1 MIPVK
6 LSLRNFMP
14 YRDNVPPLYFN
25 DIHTASIWGD
35 NGNGKSSLIDAI
47 TWALWGKTR
56 AKSDDDIIHLG
67 QDETEVEYDFMV
79 GDNLYRVIR
88 KHARPKRRRSSG
100 QSLLDFQV
108 SSGNGF
114 RSISGNT
121 MTQTQQEII
130 DVLHM
135 DYSTFVNSA
144 YLRQGHADEF
154 TQQQPVKRKEVLSSI
169 LGLSRYDRLEDQAK
183 ERARNQELKRTLAE
197 NVIRDI
203 GEELTHKPEY
213 EAELEKEQAE
223 LKETDN
229 AVLKKEKRLGELRQR
244 KELLENKKQQADRI
258 EKHIAESSRTK
269 ELLENQV
276 KQGNTRIQEYEGL
289 ISRRSALEDGYQQYL
304 DMKKLNEEMD
314 RKLRLVTA
322 LNERKHN
329 LEMSVIRASQTL
341 LNEHSLAGN
350 NVAKLDEAYGKLP
363 ELRSELAKA
372 HEVLKGFASD
382 DEEIRQK
389 AGEVKK
395 LQTDIY
401 NLQSGKTRLEQEVA
415 EITEK
420 LDLLSSQVGAKCPLC
435 ERDLGEEHRVLIEKK
450 YAQEKRDKSRTI
462 LETTE
467 GISLKT
473 SELKSVEDELSRLTE
488 KLEQARTAAQSKISF
503 LNRDI
508 LEAEKTGTQLEEER
522 NRLAEI
528 EERISAREYAAEEQE
543 SLTKVEKELAGLD
556 YDPEKHEQV
565 RNTVSELSQ
574 YEEPKR
580 KLNEALKNIDSEK
593 DSAMKAE
600 QTITELG
607 ESIEEDR
614 RSKEELTAEL
624 TSLPGLTG
632 ELVEVENEYRDLS
645 VKQKQV
651 QESIGRIKGI
661 LQRSAELEERAKEK
675 QKELEQAVK
684 EEQIYRDLARAFGK
698 RGIQAW
704 LIEIALPEIEV
715 EANKLL
721 GRMTDN
727 RMSVKIETQRETKK
741 GDTVETLDIKI
752 ADELGTRNY
761 EMFSGGEAFR
771 IDFAIRIAL
780 SKLLARRAGAPLPT
794 LIIDEGFGTQDSN
807 GLEKLKEAIIS
818 IQDDFEKILVV
829 THIEEFRDAFPTR
842 IDIVKTAEG
851 STIQVN

>member
-14 YRDNVPPLYFN
+14 YRDNVPVLYFN
-25 DIHTASIWGD
+25 DVHTASIWGD

-67 QDETEVEYDFMV
+67 QDETEVEFDFMV

-88 KHARPKRRRSSG
+88 KHARPKRRRASG
-100 QSLLDFQV
+100 QSLLEFQV

-114 RSISGNT
+114 KSISGNT
-121 MTQTQQEII
+121 ISQTQQEII

-135 DYSTFVNSA
+135 DYPTFINSA

-183 ERARNQELKRTLAE
+183 ELARKQEMKKILAE

-203 GEELTHKPEY
+203 GEELAHKPEY
-213 EAELEKEQAE
+213 EAEHEKEQAE
-223 LKETDN
+223 LSEIDIT
-229 AVLKKEKRLGELRQR
+229 VLEKDKHLSELRQR

-258 EKHIAESSRTK
+258 ERHMAESARMK
-269 ELLENQV
+269 ELLESQV
-276 KQGNTRIQEYEGL
+276 KQLSVRIQEYEGL
-289 ISRRSALEDGYQQYL
+289 IARRGALEDGYQKYTEA
-304 DMKKLNEEMD
+304 KKLSEEMD

-322 LNERKHN
+322 LNERKYK
-329 LEMSVIRASQTL
+329 LEMSVVRSSQAL
-341 LNEHSLAGN
+341 LNEHSLTEN

-363 ELRSELAKA
+363 GLRNELIQAQDELKKLAA
-372 HEVLKGFASD
+372 NDG
-382 DEEIRQK
+382 EIQQK
-389 AGEVKK
+389 TEAVKK
-395 LQTDIY
+395 LQTEIY
-401 NLQSGKTRLEQEVA
+401 TLQSIKTRLDQEIA
-415 EITEK
+415 DITEK
-420 LDLLSSQVGAKCPLC
+420 LYLLSSQTGAKCPLC

-450 YAQEKRDKSRTI
+450 YAQEKEDKSQIVPETI
-462 LETTE
+462 ERINAKTT
-467 GISLKT
+467 
-473 SELKSVEDELSRLTE
+473 ELKSAEDEISQLTK
-488 KLEQARTAAQSKISF
+488 KLEQTRTAAQSKISL

-508 LEAEKTGTQLEEER
+508 QETEKTGSQLEEER
-522 NRLAEI
+522 KRLAEI
-528 EERISAREYAAEEQE
+528 EERISSREYAAEDQE
-543 SLTKVEKELAGLD
+543 SLRKVEEELAGLY
-556 YDPEKHEQV
+556 YDSERHDQV
-565 RNTVSELSQ
+565 RKSFNDLSQ

-580 KLNEALKNIDSEK
+580 KLDEALKNIDSEK
-593 DSAMKAE
+593 DSAAKAE
-600 QTITELG
+600 QTVNELAN
-607 ESIEEDR
+607 SIEEDR
-614 RSKEELTAEL
+614 SSKEELAKEL
-624 TSLPGLTG
+624 TEFSGLTD
-632 ELVEVENEYRDLS
+632 ELIAAENEYRDLS
-645 VKQKQV
+645 TKQKQV

-661 LQRSAELEERAKEK
+661 LQRSAVLEEKAKDKE
-675 QKELEQAVK
+675 KELEQAVK
-684 EEQIYRDLARAFGK
+684 EEQIYRDLSRAFGK

-715 EANKLL
+715 ETNKLL

-780 SKLLARRAGAPLPT
+780 SKLLTRRAGAPLPT

-842 IDIVKTAEG
+842 IDIVKTADG

>member
-14 YRDNVPPLYFN
+14 YHDNVPPLYFTG
-25 DIHTASIWGD
+25 IHTASIWGD
-35 NGNGKSSLIDAI
+35 NGTGKSSLIDAM

-67 QDETEVEYDFMV
+67 EDETEVEFDFMV

-88 KHARPKRRRSSG
+88 KHARPKRRSVSG
-100 QSLLDFQV
+100 QSLLELQV

-130 DVLHM
+130 DILHM
-135 DYSTFVNSA
+135 DYSTFINSA

-169 LGLSRYDRLEDQAK
+169 LGLSRYDKLEDQAK
-183 ERARNQELKRTLAE
+183 ERASEREKEKTWLE
-197 NVIRDI
+197 RDI
-203 GEELTHKPEY
+203 REINEELIHKPEY
-213 EAELEKEQAE
+213 EADLAKEQAE
-223 LKETDN
+223 LSEIEKT
-229 AVLKKEKRLGELRQR
+229 VLEEEKRLGQLRQR

-258 EKHIAESSRTK
+258 DRHMAESARTK

-276 KQGNTRIQEYEGL
+276 KHYNTRIREYEEL
-289 ISRRSALEDGYQQYL
+289 IARRSVLEEGYENYREA
-304 DMKKLNEEMD
+304 KKLNEEMD
-314 RKLRLVTA
+314 RKFRLVTA
-322 LNERKHN
+322 LNERKYK
-329 LEMSVIRASQTL
+329 LEMSVVRASQAL
-341 LNEHSLAGN
+341 LNEHSLVENDIAR
-350 NVAKLDEAYGKLP
+350 LEEALGKLP
-363 ELRSELAKA
+363 ELRDEFSAAQDELKKLTA
-372 HEVLKGFASD
+372 
-382 DEEIRQK
+382 DEEEIKRRTG
-389 AGEVKK
+389 AVKK
-395 LQTDIY
+395 LQADVSS
-401 NLQSGKTRLEQEVA
+401 LESAKTRLEQEIT

-420 LDLLSSQVGAKCPLC
+420 LDLLSSQTGVKCPLC

-450 YAQEKRDKSRTI
+450 YAQEKRDRSWTVQETI
-462 LETTE
+462 EAI
-467 GISLKT
+467 GVKT
-473 SELKSVEDELSRLTE
+473 SELKSAEDEISRLTGE
-488 KLEQARTAAQSKISF
+488 FESVRKAAQSRINV
-503 LNRDI
+503 LNHTI
-508 LEAEKTGTQLEEER
+508 QETEKTDTQLKEGR
-522 NRLAEI
+522 GKLAEI
-528 EERISAREYAAEEQE
+528 EERISAKEYAAEDQE
-543 SLTKVEKELAGLD
+543 SLRKVEEELAGLG
-556 YDPEKHEQV
+556 YDPAKHELV
-565 RNTVSELSQ
+565 RNTVNELVQ

-580 KLNEALKNIDSEK
+580 KLVEALSNIESEK
-593 DSAMKAE
+593 DSVLKAG

-607 ESIEEDR
+607 KSIEEDR
-614 RSKEELTAEL
+614 NSKEELTTEL
-624 TSLPGLTG
+624 TMLPGLTD
-632 ELVEVENEYRDLS
+632 ELVRAENEYRDLS
-645 VKQKQV
+645 LKQKQV
-651 QESIGRIKGI
+651 QESIGRLKGL
-661 LQRSAELEERAKEK
+661 LQRSADLEDRAKAKE
-675 QKELEQAVK
+675 KELEQAVK
-684 EEQIYRDLARAFGK
+684 EEQVYRDLARAFGK

-704 LIEIALPEIEV
+704 LIEIALPEIEI
-715 EANKLL
+715 ETNKLL

-752 ADELGTRNY
+752 GDELGTRNY

-794 LIIDEGFGTQDSN
+794 LIVDEGFGTQDSN

-842 IDIVKTAEG
+842 IDVVKTPDG

>member
-14 YRDNVPPLYFN
+14 YRDSVPPLYFN

-67 QDETEVEYDFMV
+67 QDETEVEFDFTV
-79 GDNLYRVIR
+79 GDNFYRVIR
-88 KHARPKRRRSSG
+88 KHAKPKRRRASG

-121 MTQTQQEII
+121 ITQTQQEII

-135 DYSTFVNSA
+135 DYSTFINSA

-169 LGLSRYDRLEDQAK
+169 LGLSRYDKLEDQAK
-183 ERARNQELKRTLAE
+183 ELARNQEMQRTLAE
-197 NVIRDI
+197 NAIRDI
-203 GEELTHKPEY
+203 GEELAHKPEY

-223 LKETDN
+223 LSAIDKT
-229 AVLKKEKRLGELRQR
+229 VLEKEKSLSELRQR

-258 EKHIAESSRTK
+258 DRHMAESARTK
-269 ELLENQV
+269 ELLENQM
-276 KQGNTRIQEYEGL
+276 KQFNTRIQEYEGL
-289 ISRRSALEDGYQQYL
+289 IARRGALEEGYGQYT
-304 DMKKLNEEMD
+304 DVKKQNEDLD

-322 LNERKHN
+322 LNERKYK
-329 LEMSVIRASQTL
+329 LEMSVVRSSQAL
-341 LNEHSLAGN
+341 LNDHSLAEN
-350 NVAKLDEAYGKLP
+350 NVAKLGEEYRKLP
-363 ELRSELAKA
+363 ELRNELVQAQN
-372 HEVLKGFASD
+372 ELKKLAG
-382 DEEIRQK
+382 DEEEMQK
-389 AGEVKK
+389 KSGSVKK
-395 LQTDIY
+395 LQTEIY
-401 NLQSGKTRLEQEVA
+401 DLQSSKTRLDQEIA

-420 LDLLSSQVGAKCPLC
+420 LDLLSSQTGVKCPLC
-435 ERDLGEEHRVLIEKK
+435 ERDLGEEHRELIEKK
-450 YAQEKRDKSRTI
+450 YVQEKQDKSQI
-462 LETTE
+462 SLEMVE

-473 SELKSVEDELSRLTE
+473 SEFKISEDEISRLTLI
-488 KLEQARTAAQSKISF
+488 LEQARTAAQSKIN
-503 LNRDI
+503 LLHRDI
-508 LEAEKTGTQLEEER
+508 QETEKTGSQLEEER

-528 EERISAREYAAEEQE
+528 EERISAKEYAVEDQE
-543 SLTKVEKELAGLD
+543 SLKKVEEELAGLD

-565 RNTVSELSQ
+565 RKTVNDLVQ
-574 YEEPKR
+574 YEELKR
-580 KLNEALKNIDSEK
+580 KLDEALNNIDSEK
-593 DSAMKAE
+593 DSSAKAE
-600 QTITELG
+600 ATIIDLTR
-607 ESIEEDR
+607 SIEEDMNG
-614 RSKEELTAEL
+614 KDELAEELEL
-624 TSLPGLTG
+624 LPGLNN
-632 ELVEVENEYRDLS
+632 EQVAAENEYRDLS
-645 VKQKQV
+645 LKQKQV

-661 LQRSAELEERAKEK
+661 LQRSAQLEERAKDKE
-675 QKELEQAVK
+675 KELDQALT

-715 EANKLL
+715 ETNKLL

-829 THIEEFRDAFPTR
+829 THIEELRDAFPTR

>member
-203 GEELTHKPEY
+203 GEELTHKPEH

-258 EKHIAESSRTK
+258 EKHMAESSRTK

>member
-6 LSLRNFMP
+6 LFLRNFMP
-14 YRDNVPPLYFN
+14 YRDDVPPLYFN

-67 QDETEVEYDFMV
+67 QDETEVEFDFMV
-79 GDNLYRVIR
+79 GNNLYRVIR
-88 KHARPKRRRSSG
+88 KHARPKRRRVSG

-183 ERARNQELKRTLAE
+183 ERARNQEMKRTLAE
-197 NVIRDI
+197 NTIHDI
-203 GEELTHKPEY
+203 SEELTHKPEY

-223 LKETDN
+223 LTETDN
-229 AVLKKEKRLGELRQR
+229 AVIEKEKRLSELRQR

-258 EKHIAESSRTK
+258 EKHMAESDRTK

-276 KQGNTRIQEYEGL
+276 KQVNTRIQEYEGL
-289 ISRRSALEDGYQQYL
+289 IARRSALEDGYQQYL

-314 RKLRLVTA
+314 RKLRLATA

-329 LEMSVIRASQTL
+329 LEMSVIRASQAL

-350 NVAKLDEAYGKLP
+350 NVAKLDEAYEKLP
-363 ELRSELAKA
+363 ELRSELARA

-389 AGEVKK
+389 GGEVKK

-415 EITEK
+415 EIAEK

-450 YAQEKRDKSRTI
+450 YTQEKQDKSRTI

-473 SELKSVEDELSRLTE
+473 SELKSAEDELSRLTE
-488 KLEQARTAAQSKISF
+488 RLEQARTSVQSKISF

-508 LEAEKTGTQLEEER
+508 QEAEKTGTQLEEER

-543 SLTKVEKELAGLD
+543 SLTKVEEELAGLD
-556 YDPEKHEQV
+556 YDSEKHEQI

-580 KLNEALKNIDSEK
+580 KLNEALINIDSEK
-593 DSAMKAE
+593 DSAIKTE
-600 QTITELG
+600 QTITELR

-614 RSKEELTAEL
+614 KSKEELAAEL
-624 TSLPGLTG
+624 TLLPGLTG
-632 ELVEVENEYRDLS
+632 ELVGTENEYRDLS

-675 QKELEQAVK
+675 EKELEQAVK

-842 IDIVKTAEG
+842 IDIMKTAEG

>member
-25 DIHTASIWGD
+25 DIHTASIWGE

-67 QDETEVEYDFMV
+67 QDETEVEFDFMV

-88 KHARPKRRRSSG
+88 KHARPKRRRASG
-100 QSLLDFQV
+100 QSLLEFQV

-135 DYSTFVNSA
+135 DYSTFINSA

-154 TQQQPVKRKEVLSSI
+154 TQQQPVKRKEVLSNI
-169 LGLSRYDRLEDQAK
+169 LGLSRYDKLEDQAK
-183 ERARNQELKRTLAE
+183 ELARKQEMVKSLAE
-197 NVIRDI
+197 NAIRDI
-203 GEELTHKPEY
+203 GEELAQKPEY
-213 EAELEKEQAE
+213 EAALKKEQSELSEIEKTILEKE
-223 LKETDN
+223 N
-229 AVLKKEKRLGELRQR
+229 RLTELRR
-244 KELLENKKQQADRI
+244 IRELLENKKQQADRI
-258 EKHIAESSRTK
+258 DRHMADSARMKKYLED
-269 ELLENQV
+269 ELRGRNS
-276 KQGNTRIQEYEGL
+276 NIQEFERL
-289 ISRRSALEDGYQQYL
+289 IARRSVLEEGYEKYIEV
-304 DMKKLNEEMD
+304 KKLNEEMD

-322 LNERKHN
+322 LNERKYK
-329 LEMSVIRASQTL
+329 LEMSVVRASQAL
-341 LNEHSLAGN
+341 LNEHSLAEN
-350 NVAKLDEAYGKLP
+350 NLAKLDEEYRKLP
-363 ELRSELAKA
+363 VLRNELVQAQEELKRL
-372 HEVLKGFASD
+372 VG
-382 DEEIRQK
+382 DEEEIKQRTE
-389 AGEVKK
+389 AIKK
-395 LQTDIY
+395 LQTDLF
-401 NLQSGKTRLEQEVA
+401 NLQSAKTRLDEEVA

-420 LDLLSSQVGAKCPLC
+420 LDLLSSQTGAKCPLC

-450 YAQEKRDKSRTI
+450 YAQEKQDKSRTI
-462 LETTE
+462 LKAIE
-467 GISLKT
+467 GISMIT
-473 SELKSVEDELSRLTE
+473 SELKLAENEISHLTR
-488 KLEQARTAAQSKISF
+488 KLEQVRTAAQSKINL

-508 LEAEKTGTQLEEER
+508 QETEKAGTQLREER

-528 EERISAREYAAEEQE
+528 EERISAKEYATEDQE
-543 SLTKVEKELAGLD
+543 SLRKVEEELAGLD
-556 YDPEKHEQV
+556 YDPAKHEQV
-565 RNTVSELSQ
+565 RKAVSELVQ

-580 KLNEALKNIDSEK
+580 KLVEALDNIDSEK
-593 DSAMKAE
+593 ESVLKAE
-600 QTITELG
+600 QTVTELG
-607 ESIEEDR
+607 KSIEED
-614 RSKEELTAEL
+614 SKSKKELAAEL
-624 TSLPGLTG
+624 TLLPGLTDK
-632 ELVEVENEYRDLS
+632 LVGAENEYRDLTL
-645 VKQKQV
+645 KQKQV

-661 LQRSAELEERAKEK
+661 LQRSAALEERVK
-675 QKELEQAVK
+675 QKEKELDQAVK

-704 LIEIALPEIEV
+704 LIEIALPEIEI

-807 GLEKLKEAIIS
+807 GLAKLKEAIIS

-829 THIEEFRDAFPTR
+829 THIEEFRDAFPIR
-842 IDIVKTAEG
+842 IDVTKTADG
-851 STIQVN
+851 STIEVN

>member
-1 MIPVK
+1 
-6 LSLRNFMP
+6 MP
-14 YRDNVPPLYFN
+14 YRDNVPPLYFK

-67 QDETEVEYDFMV
+67 QDETEVEFDFMV

-88 KHARPKRRRSSG
+88 KHARPKRRRASG
-100 QSLLDFQV
+100 QSLLEFQV

-121 MTQTQQEII
+121 MTQTQQEIV

-135 DYSTFVNSA
+135 DYATFVNSA

-183 ERARNQELKRTLAE
+183 ELARKQEIKRILAE
-197 NVIRDI
+197 NTIRDI

-223 LKETDN
+223 LSEIDKT
-229 AVLKKEKRLGELRQR
+229 VLEKEKHLSQLRQK

-258 EKHIAESSRTK
+258 DRHMAESSRTK
-269 ELLENQV
+269 ELLETQV
-276 KQGNTRIQEYEGL
+276 KHYNTRIQEYEGL
-289 ISRRSALEDGYQQYL
+289 IARRSALEEGYEKYI
-304 DMKKLNEEMD
+304 DSKKLNEEMD
-314 RKLRLVTA
+314 KEFRLVSA
-322 LNERKHN
+322 LNERKYR
-329 LEMSVIRASQTL
+329 LEMSVVKASQAL
-341 LNEHSLAGN
+341 LNEHSLVEN
-350 NVAKLDEAYGKLP
+350 NVAKLDEAFGKLP
-363 ELRSELAKA
+363 GLRHQLVQAQGE
-372 HEVLKGFASD
+372 LKGLTG
-382 DEEIRQK
+382 DEEEIKQK
-389 AGEVKK
+389 TDEVKIF
-395 LQTDIY
+395 QTDLY
-401 NLQSGKTRLEQEVA
+401 NLQSEKTRLDREIA

-420 LDLLSSQVGAKCPLC
+420 LGLLSSQTGVKCPLC

-450 YAQEKRDKSRTI
+450 YAQEKLDKSRAI
-462 LETTE
+462 LKTAKEM
-467 GISLKT
+467 SSKT
-473 SELKSVEDELSRLTE
+473 SEMKTAEDEVSQLTR
-488 KLEQARTAAQSKISF
+488 KLEQSRTAVQSKISL

-508 LEAEKTGTQLEEER
+508 QETEKTGTQLEEER

-528 EERISAREYAAEEQE
+528 EERISAKEYAVEEQE
-543 SLTKVEKELAGLD
+543 SLQKVETELAGLD
-556 YDPEKHEQV
+556 YDPAKHEQV
-565 RNTVSELSQ
+565 RKAVNELAQ
-574 YEEPKR
+574 YEESKR
-580 KLNEALKNIDSEK
+580 KLDDALNNINSEK
-593 DSAMKAE
+593 DSVTKTE

-607 ESIEEDR
+607 KSIEEDR
-614 RSKEELTAEL
+614 KSKNELTAEL
-624 TSLPGLTG
+624 TLLPKLTD
-632 ELVEVENEYRDLS
+632 ELVGAENEYRELS
-645 VKQKQV
+645 MKQKQV
-651 QESIGRIKGI
+651 QESIGHIKGV
-661 LQRSAELEERAKEK
+661 LRKSVELEVRAKEK
-675 QKELEQAVK
+675 EKEMEQAVK

-721 GRMTDN
+721 GRMTEN

-780 SKLLARRAGAPLPT
+780 SKLLARRSGAPLPT

-842 IDIVKTAEG
+842 IDIVKNADG

>member
-67 QDETEVEYDFMV
+67 QDETEVEFDFMV

-88 KHARPKRRRSSG
+88 KHARPKRRRASG
-100 QSLLDFQV
+100 QSLLEFQV

-130 DVLHM
+130 DILHM

-169 LGLSRYDRLEDQAK
+169 LGLSRYDVLEDQAK
-183 ERARNQELKRTLAE
+183 ELARKQEMVKSLAE
-197 NVIRDI
+197 NAIRDI
-203 GEELTHKPEY
+203 GEELAHTPEY
-213 EAELEKEQAE
+213 EAELEKEQEE
-223 LKETDN
+223 LSEIEKR
-229 AVLKKEKRLGELRQR
+229 VLEKEKRLSELRQK

-258 EKHIAESSRTK
+258 DRHMTESARTK

-276 KQGNTRIQEYEGL
+276 KQLSSRIQEYEGL
-289 ISRRSALEDGYQQYL
+289 IARRSVLEEGYEKYL
-304 DMKKLNEEMD
+304 EAKKLNEEMD

-322 LNERKHN
+322 LNERKYK
-329 LEMSVIRASQTL
+329 LEMSVVRASQAL
-341 LNEHSLAGN
+341 LNEHSLVEN
-350 NVAKLDEAYGKLP
+350 NIAKLDETYRKLP
-363 ELRSELAKA
+363 GLRNELVQAQE
-372 HEVLKGFASD
+372 ELKGLVR
-382 DEEIRQK
+382 DEEETKQRTESI
-389 AGEVKK
+389 KK
-395 LQTDIY
+395 LHTDIY
-401 NLQSGKTRLEQEVA
+401 NLQSAKTRLDQEVL

-420 LDLLSSQVGAKCPLC
+420 LDLLSSQTGAKCPLC

-450 YAQEKRDKSRTI
+450 YNQEKQDKSRMI
-462 LETTE
+462 LETIE
-467 GISLKT
+467 GINTKT
-473 SELKSVEDELSRLTE
+473 SELKVAEDEISHVTG
-488 KLEQARTAAQSKISF
+488 KLEQARTAAQSKINL

-508 LEAEKTGTQLEEER
+508 QEIEKTVTQLEEER

-528 EERISAREYAAEEQE
+528 EERISAKDYAIEDQE
-543 SLTKVEKELAGLD
+543 SLRKVEGELAGLD
-556 YDPEKHEQV
+556 YDSTKHEQG
-565 RNTVSELSQ
+565 RETVSELAQ

-580 KLNEALKNIDSEK
+580 KLNEALNNIDSEK
-593 DSAMKAE
+593 ESVTKVK
-600 QTITELG
+600 QTITEL
-607 ESIEEDR
+607 EKSIEEER
-614 RSKEELTAEL
+614 SSKEQLAAEL
-624 TSLPGLTG
+624 TLLPGLIDDMAVA
-632 ELVEVENEYRDLS
+632 EKEYRDLS

-661 LQRSAELEERAKEK
+661 LQRSAALEERAKEK
-675 QKELEQAVK
+675 EKELEQAVK
-684 EEQIYRDLARAFGK
+684 EEQIYRDLTRAFGK

-715 EANKLL
+715 ETNRLL

>member
-67 QDETEVEYDFMV
+67 QDETEVEFDFTV
-79 GDNLYRVIR
+79 GENLYRVIR
-88 KHARPKRRRSSG
+88 KHARPKSRRASG
-100 QSLLDFQV
+100 QSLLEFQI

-114 RSISGNT
+114 KSISGNT

-130 DVLHM
+130 DILHM
-135 DYSTFVNSA
+135 DYSTFINSA

-154 TQQQPVKRKEVLSSI
+154 TQQQPVKRKEVLSNI
-169 LGLSRYDRLEDQAK
+169 LGLSRYDKLEDRAK
-183 ERARNQELKRTLAE
+183 ELAREQEMKKNWAEKEIADIGQELAK
-197 NVIRDI
+197 
-203 GEELTHKPEY
+203 KPEY
-213 EAELEKEQAE
+213 EAELEKEQDE
-223 LKETDN
+223 LSEIDKMVLEKERDLN
-229 AVLKKEKRLGELRQR
+229 ELRQR

-258 EKHIAESSRTK
+258 DRHIAESTRTK
-269 ELLENQV
+269 EYLENQII
-276 KQGNTRIQEYEGL
+276 QLSTRIQEYERL
-289 ISRRSALEDGYQQYL
+289 IARRSTLEEGYGKYTEA
-304 DMKKLNEEMD
+304 KKLNEELD

-322 LNERKHN
+322 LNEKKHK
-329 LEMSVIRASQTL
+329 LEMSIVQSSQTL
-341 LNEHSLAGN
+341 LTEHSHTEN
-350 NVAKLDEAYGKLP
+350 NVAKLDEAFRKLP
-363 ELRSELAKA
+363 ELKSEIIQAQEK
-372 HEVLKGFASD
+372 LKGLVA
-382 DEEIRQK
+382 DEEEINRKTELIKTTQN
-389 AGEVKK
+389 EIHS
-395 LQTDIY
+395 LQLGNI
-401 NLQSGKTRLEQEVA
+401 QLEKEIV

-420 LDLLSSQVGAKCPLC
+420 LALLSSQTGAKCPLC
-435 ERDLGEEHRVLIEKK
+435 ERDLGEEHRILIEKK
-450 YAQEKRDKSRTI
+450 YTREKQDKSRTI
-462 LETTE
+462 LETIE
-467 GISLKT
+467 RIDAKT
-473 SELKSVEDELSRLTE
+473 SELKSAESEVSQLTK
-488 KLEQARTAAQSKISF
+488 KLKEATTAAQSKINL

-508 LEAEKTGTQLEEER
+508 QETEKTGTQLEEER
-522 NRLAEI
+522 NRLADI
-528 EERISAREYAAEEQE
+528 EERISSREYAVEDQK
-543 SLTKVEKELAGLD
+543 SLGRVEDELAGLD
-556 YDPEKHEQV
+556 YDSIKHELV
-565 RNTVSELSQ
+565 RENVSGLAQ

-580 KLNEALKNIDSEK
+580 KLDEALKNINSEK
-593 DSAMKAE
+593 ESATRAE
-600 QTITELG
+600 QTVIELKKT
-607 ESIEEDR
+607 IEEDR
-614 RSKEELTAEL
+614 KSKEEFVAEL
-624 TSLPGLTG
+624 TLLPGLADKVSAG
-632 ELVEVENEYRDLS
+632 ESEYRELNL
-645 VKQKQV
+645 KQKNI

-661 LQRSAELEERAKEK
+661 LQRSTELEERVRTKK
-675 QKELEQAVK
+675 NELEHAVK
-684 EEQIYRDLARAFGK
+684 EEQIYRDLSRAFGK

-715 EANKLL
+715 ETNKLL

-771 IDFAIRIAL
+771 INFAIRIAL

-794 LIIDEGFGTQDSN
+794 IIIDEGFGTQDSN

-818 IQDDFEKILVV
+818 IQDDFKKILVV
-829 THIEEFRDAFPTR
+829 THIEELRDAFPTR
-842 IDIVKTAEG
+842 IDIIKTADG

>member
-67 QDETEVEYDFMV
+67 QDETEVEFDFLV
-79 GDNLYRVIR
+79 GENLYRVIR
-88 KHARPKRRRSSG
+88 KHARPKRRRASG
-100 QSLLDFQV
+100 QSLLEFQV

-135 DYSTFVNSA
+135 DYATFVNSA

-183 ERARNQELKRTLAE
+183 EMARKQEMTRILAE
-197 NVIRDI
+197 NTIRDI

-213 EAELEKEQAE
+213 EAELEKEQTE
-223 LKETDN
+223 LSEIDKT
-229 AVLKKEKRLGELRQR
+229 VLEKEKHLSHLRQK
-244 KELLENKKQQADRI
+244 KELLENKKLQADRI
-258 EKHIAESSRTK
+258 DRHMAESSRTK
-269 ELLENQV
+269 ELLETQI
-276 KQGNTRIQEYEGL
+276 KHYNTRIQEYEGL
-289 ISRRSALEDGYQQYL
+289 IARRSALEEGHKKYIET
-304 DMKKLNEEMD
+304 KKLDEEMD
-314 RKLRLVTA
+314 KEFRLVTA
-322 LNERKHN
+322 LNEKKYR
-329 LEMSVIRASQTL
+329 LEMSVVRASQSL
-341 LNEHSLAGN
+341 LNEHSLIENA
-350 NVAKLDEAYGKLP
+350 VARLDEAYGKLP
-363 ELRSELAKA
+363 GLKNELTQAQEELKELA
-372 HEVLKGFASD
+372 G
-382 DEEIRQK
+382 DEEKINQK
-389 AGEVKK
+389 ADKVKK
-395 LQTDIY
+395 LQIDLH
-401 NLQSGKTRLEQEVA
+401 NLQSAKTRFDQEVI
-415 EITEK
+415 EIAEK
-420 LDLLSSQVGAKCPLC
+420 LDLLSSQTGAKCPLC
-435 ERDLGEEHRVLIEKK
+435 EIDLGEEHRMLIEKK
-450 YAQEKRDKSRTI
+450 YTQEKQDKSQMI
-462 LETTE
+462 LKSTE
-467 GISLKT
+467 DISAKT
-473 SELKSVEDELSRLTE
+473 SELKVAGDEVSRFKE
-488 KLEQARTAAQSKISF
+488 KLEQSRMTAQSKINL

-508 LEAEKTGTQLEEER
+508 QEIDKTNTELEEER
-522 NRLAEI
+522 KRLAEI
-528 EERISAREYAAEEQE
+528 EKRISAKEYAVEDQE
-543 SLTKVEKELAGLD
+543 SLRKLEEELAELD
-556 YDPEKHEQV
+556 YDPANHEQV
-565 RNTVSELSQ
+565 RKTVSELVQ
-574 YEEPKR
+574 YEESKR
-580 KLNEALKNIDSEK
+580 KLDEALTNIDSEK
-593 DSAMKAE
+593 DSVTKTE
-600 QTITELG
+600 QTVTELG
-607 ESIEEDR
+607 KSIEEDR
-614 RSKEELTAEL
+614 KSKEELMSEL
-624 TSLPGLTG
+624 NLLPGLTD
-632 ELVEVENEYRDLS
+632 ELIGVENEYRDLS
-645 VKQKQV
+645 AKQKQV

-661 LQRSAELEERAKEK
+661 LQKSVELEERAKEK
-675 QKELEQAVK
+675 EKELEQAGR

-818 IQDDFEKILVV
+818 IQDDFDKILVV

-842 IDIVKTAEG
+842 IDIVKTSGG
-851 STIQVN
+851 STIQVY

>member
-14 YRDNVPPLYFN
+14 YRDNVPPLYFK

-35 NGNGKSSLIDAI
+35 NGNGKSSIIDAI

-67 QDETEVEYDFMV
+67 QDETEVEFDFMV

-88 KHARPKRRRSSG
+88 KHARPKRRRASG
-100 QSLLDFQV
+100 QSLLEFQV

-135 DYSTFVNSA
+135 DYATFVNSA

-183 ERARNQELKRTLAE
+183 ELARKQETKRIVAE
-197 NVIRDI
+197 NTIRDI

-213 EAELEKEQAE
+213 EAELEKDQS
-223 LKETDN
+223 
-229 AVLKKEKRLGELRQR
+229 VLSEIDKIVLEKEKHLSQLRQK
-244 KELLENKKQQADRI
+244 KELLENQKQQADRI
-258 EKHIAESSRTK
+258 DRHMAESSRTK
-269 ELLENQV
+269 EMLETQV
-276 KQGNTRIQEYEGL
+276 KHYNTRIQEYEGL
-289 ISRRSALEDGYQQYL
+289 IARRSALEEGYQRYIET
-304 DMKKLNEEMD
+304 KKLNEDMD
-314 RKLRLVTA
+314 KEFRLITA
-322 LNERKHN
+322 LNERKHG
-329 LEMSVIRASQTL
+329 LEMSVVRASQSL
-341 LNEHSLAGN
+341 LNEHSLVEN

-363 ELRSELAKA
+363 GLRNELVQAQGE
-372 HEVLKGFASD
+372 LKGLAA
-382 DEEIRQK
+382 DEEKIKQK
-389 AGEVKK
+389 TDEVKK
-395 LQTDIY
+395 LQTDLY
-401 NLQSGKTRLEQEVA
+401 NYQSVKTRLDQEVV
-415 EITEK
+415 EIAEK
-420 LDLLSSQVGAKCPLC
+420 LALLSSETGAKCPLC

-450 YAQEKRDKSRTI
+450 YAQEKQDKSQMI
-462 LETTE
+462 LKTTE
-467 GISLKT
+467 DISVKT
-473 SELKSVEDELSRLTE
+473 SELKIAEDEVSQFTK
-488 KLEQARTAAQSKISF
+488 KLEQTRMAAQSKIN
-503 LNRDI
+503 LINRDI
-508 LEAEKTGTQLEEER
+508 QEAEKTNAELEEER

-528 EERISAREYAAEEQE
+528 EERISAKDYAVEDQE
-543 SLTKVEKELAGLD
+543 SLQKLEEELAGLD
-556 YDPEKHEQV
+556 YDPANHEQV
-565 RNTVSELSQ
+565 KKAVSELAQ
-574 YEEPKR
+574 YDESKR
-580 KLNEALKNIDSEK
+580 KLDDALNNIDSEK
-593 DSAMKAE
+593 DSVIKTE

-607 ESIEEDR
+607 KRIEEDR
-614 RSKEELTAEL
+614 SSKEELTAEL
-624 TSLPGLTG
+624 TSLAGLTD
-632 ELVEVENEYRDLS
+632 ELVGAENVYRELS
-645 VKQKQV
+645 MKQKQV

-661 LQRSAELEERAKEK
+661 LQKSVELEKRAKEK
-675 QKELEQAVK
+675 EEELEQAIR
-684 EEQIYRDLARAFGK
+684 EEQIYRDLSRAFGK

-721 GRMTDN
+721 GRMTEN

-780 SKLLARRAGAPLPT
+780 SKLLARRSGAPLPT
-794 LIIDEGFGTQDSN
+794 LIIDEGFGTQDTN

-842 IDIVKTAEG
+842 IDIMKTADG

>member
-14 YRDNVPPLYFN
+14 FRDNVPSLYFN
-25 DIHTASIWGD
+25 EIHTASIWGD

-67 QDETEVEYDFMV
+67 QDETEVEFEFMV
-79 GDNLYRVIR
+79 SDNLYRVIR
-88 KHARPKRRRSSG
+88 KHARPKRRRASG
-100 QSLLDFQV
+100 QSLLEFQV

-114 RSISGNT
+114 KSISGNT

-130 DVLHM
+130 DILHM
-135 DYSTFVNSA
+135 DYPTFVNSA

-183 ERARNQELKRTLAE
+183 ELARKQETNKTLVE
-197 NVIRDI
+197 NAIRDI

-223 LKETDN
+223 LSEIDK
-229 AVLKKEKRLGELRQR
+229 AVIEKEKKLSELRQR
-244 KELLENKKQQADRI
+244 KESLENKKQQADRI
-258 EKHIAESSRTK
+258 EKHMAESARTK
-269 ELLENQV
+269 ELLESQV
-276 KQGNTRIQEYEGL
+276 KQLNTRIQEYEVL
-289 ISRRSALEDGYQQYL
+289 IDRRSALEEGYTQYTEA
-304 DMKKLNEEMD
+304 KKLNEEMD

-322 LNERKHN
+322 LNERKYK
-329 LEMSVIRASQTL
+329 LEMSVVRSSQAL
-341 LNEHSLAGN
+341 LSEHSLTEN
-350 NVAKLDEAYGKLP
+350 NVTKLDEAYGKLP
-363 ELRSELAKA
+363 GLRKELIQAQEELKKLSAN
-372 HEVLKGFASD
+372 
-382 DEEIRQK
+382 DEEIKRK
-389 AGEVKK
+389 TEAVKK
-395 LQTDIY
+395 LQNEIY
-401 NLQSGKTRLEQEVA
+401 NLQSAKTRLDQEVA

-420 LDLLSSQVGAKCPLC
+420 LDLLSSQTGAKCPLC

-450 YAQEKRDKSRTI
+450 YDQEKQEKSQTSM
-462 LETTE
+462 ETAKR
-467 GISLKT
+467 ISSKT
-473 SELKSVEDELSRLTE
+473 SELKSAEDEITQLTK
-488 KLEQARTAAQSKISF
+488 KLELIRTAGQSKISL

-508 LEAEKTGTQLEEER
+508 QETEKMSSQLEGER

-528 EERISAREYAAEEQE
+528 EMRISSREYAAEDQE
-543 SLTKVEKELAGLD
+543 ALRKVEKELAGLE
-556 YDPEKHEQV
+556 YDSEKHEGI
-565 RNTVSELSQ
+565 RKSVSDLSQ

-580 KLNEALKNIDSEK
+580 KLAEALKYIDSEK
-593 DSAMKAE
+593 ESAATAE
-600 QTITELG
+600 QTITGLG
-607 ESIEEDR
+607 KSIEEDR
-614 RSKEELTAEL
+614 NSKEELAAEL
-624 TSLPGLTG
+624 TLLPGLSDKVTAA
-632 ELVEVENEYRDLS
+632 EHEYRDLS
-645 VKQKQV
+645 ARQKQV

-661 LQRSAELEERAKEK
+661 LQRIAVLEGRAKEK
-675 QKELEQAVK
+675 EKDLEQAVK

-727 RMSVKIETQRETKK
+727 RMSVKIETQRETKR
-741 GDTVETLDIKI
+741 GDTIETLDIKI

-842 IDIVKTAEG
+842 IDILKTADG

>member
-25 DIHTASIWGD
+25 DIHTASIWGE

-47 TWALWGKTR
+47 TWALWGKSR

-67 QDETEVEYDFMV
+67 QDETEVEFDFTV

-88 KHARPKRRRSSG
+88 KHARPKRKRASG
-100 QSLLDFQV
+100 QSLLEFQV

-121 MTQTQQEII
+121 ITQTQQEII

-135 DYSTFVNSA
+135 DYSTFINSA

-169 LGLSRYDRLEDQAK
+169 LGLSRYDKLEEQAK
-183 ERARNQELKRTLAE
+183 ELARKQEIVKSLAE
-197 NVIRDI
+197 NAIRDI
-203 GEELTHKPEY
+203 GEELAHKPEY
-213 EAELEKEQAE
+213 EAELEKEQSE
-223 LKETDN
+223 LSEIDKT
-229 AVLKKEKRLGELRQR
+229 VLEKDKHLSQLRQK
-244 KELLENKKQQADRI
+244 KELLENKKKQVDRI
-258 EKHIAESSRTK
+258 ERHMAESARTK
-269 ELLENQV
+269 ELLESQV
-276 KQGNTRIQEYEGL
+276 KHNNTRIQEYEGL
-289 ISRRSALEDGYQQYL
+289 IARRSVLEEGYEKYIET
-304 DMKKLNEEMD
+304 KKLNEEMD
-314 RKLRLVTA
+314 RKSRLVSA
-322 LNERKHN
+322 LNERKYK
-329 LEMSVIRASQTL
+329 LEMSVVRASQTL
-341 LNEHSLAGN
+341 LNEHSLVEN
-350 NVAKLDEAYGKLP
+350 DIAKLDEIYRKLP
-363 ELRSELAKA
+363 VLRDELVQAQVELKRLVGD
-372 HEVLKGFASD
+372 E
-382 DEEIRQK
+382 EEIRIRSD
-389 AGEVKK
+389 AIKK
-395 LQTDIY
+395 LQTDKY
-401 NLQSGKTRLEQEVA
+401 NLQSTKTRLDREVV
-415 EITEK
+415 EITDK
-420 LDLLSSQVGAKCPLC
+420 LNLLSSQVGAKCPLC
-435 ERDLGEEHRVLIEKK
+435 ERDLGEEHRMLIEKK
-450 YAQEKRDKSRTI
+450 YAQEKQDKSRTI
-462 LETTE
+462 LEIIE
-467 GISLKT
+467 EINVKT
-473 SELKSVEDELSRLTE
+473 SELKLAEDETSHLT
-488 KLEQARTAAQSKISF
+488 KKFEQARTAVQSKINL

-508 LEAEKTGTQLEEER
+508 QETEKTGAQLKEER
-522 NRLAEI
+522 SRMAEI
-528 EERISAREYAAEEQE
+528 EERISAKEYAAEDQE
-543 SLTKVEKELAGLD
+543 SLRKVEEELAGLY
-556 YDPEKHEQV
+556 YDPAKHEQV
-565 RNTVSELSQ
+565 RKTVNELVQ
-574 YEEPKR
+574 YEEPRR
-580 KLNEALKNIDSEK
+580 KLVEALCNIDSEK
-593 DSAMKAE
+593 DSVSKAE
-600 QTITELG
+600 QTITELRK
-607 ESIEEDR
+607 SIEEDR
-614 RSKEELTAEL
+614 NSKAELTAEL
-624 TSLPGLTG
+624 TLFPGLTD
-632 ELVEVENEYRDLS
+632 ELVGAENEYRKLS

-651 QESIGRIKGI
+651 QESIGRIKGL
-661 LQRSAELEERAKEK
+661 LQRSAALEERAKEK
-675 QKELEQAVK
+675 EKELEQAVK
-684 EEQIYRDLARAFGK
+684 EEQVYRDLARAFGK

-741 GDTVETLDIKI
+741 GDTLETLDIKI

-842 IDIVKTAEG
+842 IDIVKTPDG
-851 STIQVN
+851 STIEVN

>member
-229 AVLKKEKRLGELRQR
+229 VVLKKEKRLGELRQR

-258 EKHIAESSRTK
+258 EKHMAESSRTK

-473 SELKSVEDELSRLTE
+473 SELQSVEDELSRLTE

>member
-14 YRDNVPPLYFN
+14 YRDNVPQLYFN

-67 QDETEVEYDFMV
+67 QDETEVEFDFMV

-88 KHARPKRRRSSG
+88 KHARPKRRRASG
-100 QSLLDFQV
+100 QSLLEFQV
-108 SSGNGF
+108 SSDNGF

-169 LGLSRYDRLEDQAK
+169 LGLSRYDTLEDQAK
-183 ERARNQELKRTLAE
+183 ERARKQEMKRILAE
-197 NVIRDI
+197 NAIRDI

-213 EAELEKEQAE
+213 EAELNKEQAE
-223 LKETDN
+223 LSEIDN
-229 AVLKKEKRLGELRQR
+229 TVFEKEKRLSELRQR

-258 EKHIAESSRTK
+258 ERHMAESSRTK

-276 KQGNTRIQEYEGL
+276 KHYNTRIQEYEGL
-289 ISRRSALEDGYQQYL
+289 IARRSALEDGYQKYTET
-304 DMKKLNEEMD
+304 KKLNEEMD
-314 RKLRLVTA
+314 RRLRLVTA
-322 LNERKHN
+322 LSERKHN
-329 LEMSVIRASQTL
+329 LEMSVVRSSQAL
-341 LNEHSLAGN
+341 LNEHSLAEN
-350 NVAKLDEAYGKLP
+350 NLTKLDEAYGKLP
-363 ELRSELAKA
+363 ELRNELTQAQ
-372 HEVLKGFASD
+372 EELKGLVG
-382 DEEIRQK
+382 DEEAIKQRTE
-389 AGEVKK
+389 AIKK
-395 LQTDIY
+395 LQTEIY
-401 NLQSGKTRLEQEVA
+401 NLQSVKTRLDQEVA

-450 YAQEKRDKSRTI
+450 YNQEKQDKSRTI
-462 LETTE
+462 LEMTE
-467 GISLKT
+467 GISVKT
-473 SELKSVEDELSRLTE
+473 SELKVAEDEIFQVTK
-488 KLEQARTAAQSKISF
+488 KLEQARTAAQSKINV

-508 LEAEKTGTQLEEER
+508 QEAEKTGTKLEEER
-522 NRLAEI
+522 NRLIEI
-528 EERISAREYAAEEQE
+528 EERISARDYAAEDQE
-543 SLTKVEKELAGLD
+543 SLRKVEEELTGLD
-556 YDPEKHEQV
+556 YDSAEHEQV
-565 RNTVSELSQ
+565 RKTISELSQ

-580 KLNEALKNIDSEK
+580 KLVEALSNVDSEK

-607 ESIEEDR
+607 KSIDEDR
-614 RSKEELTAEL
+614 NSKAELAVELTL
-624 TSLPGLTG
+624 LPGLTG
-632 ELVEVENEYRDLS
+632 ELATVENEYRDLS

-675 QKELEQAVK
+675 EKELEQAVK

-715 EANKLL
+715 ETNKLL

-741 GDTVETLDIKI
+741 GDTMETLDIKI

-842 IDIVKTAEG
+842 IDIIKTPDG